1 MRAIRGF
8 GLAAV
13 ATLAVAGVAAFG
25 DGNPVQDTRLLSGAA
40 WLASGKVGQV
50 TLLDGMTAEVSAQVQ
65 VAPSGNSLD
74 VVQQGS
80 TAYAVDKSAGTIRR
94 IDGATFD
101 VSPPATPIADASGDL
116 TVIPGRTAL
125 YTVDNRRGIL
135 ADTDPR
141 TLQRRGEMISVADK
155 LTAGTATVDD
165 AGVFWS
171 IDPATGKVAKVRDG
185 QRSLHDVAEP
195 GDSLITLANGH
206 PVVIDRKGARAISLS
221 STTASAVDTI
231 QLDVRPDDVLRASGS
246 PHNERLYVVHKR
258 GVLTVCDLLESDC
271 SKVIPLAGNSDF
283 GAPVESG
290 NRLFVPNYVTGE
302 VWIIDLHRSA
312 VVGKP
317 KVLDTGAAFQ
327 LLTKD
332 GVVFYNDLMSEK
344 AGVIQLDG
352 TVTPTAKY
360 DAKNPSKGLTVPITG
375 GSGTQPS
382 ANPATPSP
390 GKPKPGTD
398 KPKPPSQ
405 TNPPGQQAGTDA
417 QTDKPKAQLKIS
429 MSDISP
435 AVGQPV
441 ELRVQNLAGPQ
452 PHDARWMFGDGASG
466 SGTTTSH
473 KWTAANTYQVAVK
486 AFVGNEEIAT
496 SVPVTV
502 SATPTYK
509 VRVASPDGGKIA
521 GNGINCPGTC
531 EVDLP
536 QGTGVKL
543 TATPDQGRTH
553 GSWQNCSGGTTTC
566 EFVLTGDRLNI
577 GYTFGTAADPVKVR
591 VTQNADGI
599 VEGNGIRCPS
609 TCEVQVPRNTSIQL
623 NARPA
628 DPDRHQFDK
637 WGGAC
642 TTTAQTCSF
651 TASAD
656 LTAVTTTWKLK
667 PVKLTVVCAQL
678 HPDADGT
685 ITLPDGR
692 TCSTDGQT
700 SVVTSG
706 QPGTSITVRQK
717 PGEVKPDGFQTYFDA
732 WKGGGCSGSNET
744 CTVTLGS
751 TDVTVTGTFRG
762 TKKG

>member
-101 VSPPATPIADASGDL
+101 VGPPATPIADASGDL

-165 AGVFWS
+165 DGVFWS

-195 GDSLITLANGH
+195 GDSLITLTNGH

-221 STTASAVDTI
+221 STTASAIDTI
-231 QLDVRPDDVLRASGS
+231 QLDIRPDDVLRASGS

-302 VWIIDLHRSA
+302 VWIIDLQRSA

-360 DAKNPSKGLTVPITG
+360 DAKNPSKGLTIPATG
-375 GSGTQPS
+375 GPGTPPP

-398 KPKPPSQ
+398 
-405 TNPPGQQAGTDA
+405 N
-417 QTDKPKAQLKIS
+417 
-429 MSDISP
+429 
-435 AVGQPV
+435 
-441 ELRVQNLAGPQ
+441 
-452 PHDARWMFGDGASG
+452 
-466 SGTTTSH
+466 
-473 KWTAANTYQVAVK
+473 
-486 AFVGNEEIAT
+486 
-496 SVPVTV
+496 
-502 SATPTYK
+502 
-509 VRVASPDGGKIA
+509 
-521 GNGINCPGTC
+521 
-531 EVDLP
+531 
-536 QGTGVKL
+536 
-543 TATPDQGRTH
+543 
-553 GSWQNCSGGTTTC
+553 
-566 EFVLTGDRLNI
+566 
-577 GYTFGTAADPVKVR
+577 
-591 VTQNADGI
+591 
-599 VEGNGIRCPS
+599 
-609 TCEVQVPRNTSIQL
+609 
-623 NARPA
+623 
-628 DPDRHQFDK
+628 
-637 WGGAC
+637 
-642 TTTAQTCSF
+642 F
-651 TASAD
+651 TASA
-656 LTAVTTTWKLK
+656 TETEVRATWKENAQ
-667 PVKLTVVCAQL
+667 VALTVICGG
-678 HPDADGT
+678 HSTPGT
-685 ITLPDGR
+685 ITVHKGPAGHCASPNGDF
-692 TCSTDGQT
+692 
-700 SVVTSG
+700 VVYG
-706 QPGTSITVRQK
+706 YPGDKIELHAAPNLFPP
-717 PGEVKPDGFQTYFDA
+717 PGYTYVFA
-732 WKGGGCSGSNET
+732 GWEGGGCSGAHQA
-744 CTVTLGS
+744 CTVTLAR
-751 TDVTVTGTFRG
+751 TPVKVTGTFVTMETTG
-762 TKKG
+762 

>member
-165 AGVFWS
+165 DGVFWS

-221 STTASAVDTI
+221 STTASAIDTI
-231 QLDVRPDDVLRASGS
+231 HLDVRPDDVLRASGS

-317 KVLDTGAAFQ
+317 KVLDTGTAFQ

-352 TVTPTAKY
+352 TVTPAAKY
-360 DAKNPSKGLTVPITG
+360 DAKNPSKGLTIPITG
-375 GSGTQPS
+375 GPGTQPP

-390 GKPKPGTD
+390 GKPKP
-398 KPKPPSQ
+398 PSQ
-405 TNPPGQQAGTDA
+405 TNAPGQQAGTDP

-435 AVGQPV
+435 TVGQPI
-441 ELRVQNLAGPQ
+441 ELKVQNLSGPQ
-452 PHDARWMFGDGASG
+452 LHDAWWMFGDGASG

-509 VRVASPDGGKIA
+509 VRVTSPDGGKIA

-536 QGTGVKL
+536 LDTGVKL
-543 TATPDQGRTH
+543 TATPNQGRTH

-577 GYTFGTAADPVKVR
+577 GYTFGTADDSVKVT
-591 VTQNADGI
+591 VKQNAGGT
-599 VEGNGIRCPS
+599 VEGNGLRCPS
-609 TCEVQVPRNTSIQL
+609 TCEIRV
-623 NARPA
+623 ARGTAMKLTAKPA
-628 DPDRHQFDK
+628 TPNRYEFGQ
-637 WGGAC
+637 WEGGTCRGTTPSC
-642 TTTAQTCSF
+642 TF
-651 TASAD
+651 TASANE
-656 LTAVTTTWKLK
+656 TEVRATWKENS
-667 PVKLTVVCAQL
+667 PVALTVVCGG
-678 HPDADGT
+678 HSTPGT
-685 ITLPDGR
+685 IAVHKGPTGHCASPNGDF
-692 TCSTDGQT
+692 
-700 SVVTSG
+700 VVNG
-706 QPGTSITVRQK
+706 YPGDKIELHAVPNLFPP
-717 PGEVKPDGFQTYFDA
+717 PGYTYVFA
-732 WKGGGCSGSNET
+732 GWEGGGCSGAHQA
-744 CTVTLGS
+744 CTVTLAK
-751 TDVTVTGTFRG
+751 RR
-762 TKKG
+762 

>member
-1 MRAIRGF
+1 MRRIRGF

-13 ATLAVAGVAAFG
+13 AILAVAGLAAFG
-25 DGNPVQDTRLLSGAA
+25 NGNPVQDTRLLSGAA

-65 VAPSGNSLD
+65 VAPSGNSLE
-74 VVQQGS
+74 VVQQGT
-80 TAYAVDKSAGTIRR
+80 TAYAIDKSAGTIRR

-101 VSPPATPIADASGDL
+101 VSQPATPIADASGDL

-125 YTVDNRRGIL
+125 YTVDNLRGIL

-165 AGVFWS
+165 DGVFWS

-271 SKVIPLAGNSDF
+271 SKVIPLAGDSDF

-302 VWIIDLHRSA
+302 VWIIDLQRSA

-317 KVLDTGAAFQ
+317 KVLDTGTAFQ

-332 GVVFYNDLMSEK
+332 GVVFYNDVMSEK

-360 DAKNPSKGLTVPITG
+360 DAKNPGKGLTVPITG
-375 GSGTQPS
+375 GPGTP
-382 ANPATPSP
+382 ANPATPN
-390 GKPKPGTD
+390 PGTD
-398 KPKPPSQ
+398 KPKPPKQ
-405 TNPPGQQAGTDA
+405 TDPAGRPTTPPGHQPNPDPATE
-417 QTDKPKAQLKIS
+417 KPKAQLKIS

-435 AVGQPV
+435 TVDQPI
-441 ELRVQNLAGPQ
+441 ELKVQNLAGPQ

-509 VRVASPDGGKIA
+509 VRVKSPDGGKIT
-521 GNGINCPGTC
+521 GNGIDCPGTC

-536 QGTGVKL
+536 PDTGVKL
-543 TATPDQGRTH
+543 TATPNQGRTH

-566 EFVLTGDRLNI
+566 EFVLRGDRLDI
-577 GYTFGTAADPVKVR
+577 GHTFGTAADPVKVR
-591 VTQNADGI
+591 VTQNATGI

-609 TCEVQVPRNTSIQL
+609 TCEVQVPRNTPIRL

-628 DPDRHQFDK
+628 DADRYQFDK
-637 WGGAC
+637 WAGAC
-642 TTTAQTCSF
+642 TTSDLTCSF
-651 TASAD
+651 TASGD
-656 LTAVTTTWKLK
+656 LTTVQTTWKLK
-667 PVKLTVVCAQL
+667 PVTLTVVCAQL
-678 HPDADGT
+678 LPEADGT

-692 TCSTDGQT
+692 TCSTDGPTQ
-700 SVVTSG
+700 VVISG
-706 QPGTSITVRQK
+706 QPATQITVRQK
-717 PGEVKPDGFQTYFDA
+717 PAGPKPDGFQSYFDE
-732 WKGGGCSGSNET
+732 WTGGGCSGRNET

-751 TDVTVTGTFRG
+751 KDMTVTGTFRG